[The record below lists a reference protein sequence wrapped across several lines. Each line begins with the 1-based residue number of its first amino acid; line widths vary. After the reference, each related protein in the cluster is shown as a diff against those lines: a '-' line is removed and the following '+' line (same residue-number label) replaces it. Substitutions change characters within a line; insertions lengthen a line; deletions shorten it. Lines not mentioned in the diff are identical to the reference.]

1 MPMQLRG
8 QSRNNLHVL
17 NLLDW
22 RRGGRTEKLT
32 HGAMMTLAPGTGS
45 SFPSMEVGTWASH
58 SSSSPE
64 RVEARDEYHEPA
76 WLATLVVILQLAEL
90 KLLVGVLGLNGD
102 DKCGVVVGEA
112 FKVGCEL
119 FKA

>member
-45 SFPSMEVGTWASH
+45 SFPSMEVGT
-58 SSSSPE
+58 
-64 RVEARDEYHEPA
+64 
-76 WLATLVVILQLAEL
+76 
-90 KLLVGVLGLNGD
+90 
-102 DKCGVVVGEA
+102 
-112 FKVGCEL
+112 
-119 FKA
+119 